1 MKVALIRAML
11 MLGIWGKKVT
21 ALQNSLD
28 LMAKT
33 TSPMCDLVTFIS
45 SSGRARAGAGRR
57 PVPAASRSV
66 GRSGCIRADGTEGQD
81 LPPPI
86 WSDQLALIP
95 VGADY
100 TQSLSIRNISLI
112 NNLSNSSITRIYST
126 LNFSIIG
133 NKFSYQQLRN
143 E

>member
-1 MKVALIRAML
+1 MRAGAAENLRTLKVWHFAKTAVWLVLPMKVALIRAML

-66 GRSGCIRADGTEGQD
+66 GRSGCIRADGTEGQH

-86 WSDQLALIP
+86 WADRLALIP
-95 VGADY
+95 VGAD
-100 TQSLSIRNISLI
+100 
-112 NNLSNSSITRIYST
+112 
-126 LNFSIIG
+126 
-133 NKFSYQQLRN
+133 
-143 E
+143 